1 MTTQLAD
8 KRCVPCRGGTP
19 PLTADDIAPLL
30 AHLDGWQT
38 DGDTKLVKSF
48 RLKNFVQA
56 VELVNALT
64 PVAEAEG
71 HHPDLYVRWGEVRV
85 SLWTHKI
92 HGLTESD
99 FVMAAKIDRFYANRP
114 HAVVPEAPA

>member
-1 MTTQLAD
+1 
-8 KRCVPCRGGTP
+8 
-19 PLTADDIAPLL
+19 
-30 AHLDGWQT
+30 
-38 DGDTKLVKSF
+38 
-48 RLKNFVQA
+48 

-64 PVAEAEG
+64 PVAEPEG
-71 HHPDLYVRWGEVRV
+71 HHPDPVRALGEVRV